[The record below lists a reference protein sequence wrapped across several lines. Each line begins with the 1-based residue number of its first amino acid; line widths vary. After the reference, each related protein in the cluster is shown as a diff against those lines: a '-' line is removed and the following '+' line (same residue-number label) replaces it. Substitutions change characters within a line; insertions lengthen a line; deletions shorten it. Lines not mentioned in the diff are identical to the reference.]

1 MTAKILD
8 GKAVAAKERQRSA
21 ARAADFVSK
30 YGRAPGL
37 AVVKVGEDP
46 ASAVYVRNKRKAC
59 EECGIASF
67 AHDLPATTSRAELLG
82 LIDRL
87 NRDDAVDGILLQL
100 PLPKGLDSTEIMDT
114 IDPAKDVD
122 GFHPTNTGLLA
133 QKRPG
138 LRPCTPWG
146 VMRLLKDYSLDVTGL
161 RAVVVGA
168 SNIVGRPMALEL
180 LLGRATVTVCHTGTR
195 DLRGEVE
202 RADLV
207 VAAVGKP
214 AYIPGI
220 WIRDG
225 AIVIDVGINRLPD
238 GKLAGDVEYAPAA
251 ERAAWITPVPGGVG
265 PMTIAMLL
273 SNTVDAALAR
283 KGVKVRLRV
292 GQSGRGCKTH
302 PHEKSGPPGRADRRP
317 ARRGKRA
324 PQRRHRGRRAARNQ
338 AHARRPARGGRERR
352 HRPLHLHHHA
362 HAGSRRGARG
372 GLPVRRRTCCAT
384 RAMSS
389 IPASADPPAISCA
402 SRCAPI
408 CRWTWRALTR
418 NFYTTSSCGVCG
430 KASIE
435 AVTASAGDRR
445 IFSDP
450 ASSGMIV
457 RESVLRGLPDTLK
470 KVAGRVRRDRRH
482 ARGRAVQRRR

>member
-1 MTAKILD
+1 LTAKILD
-8 GKAVAAKERQRSA
+8 GKAVAAKERTKSA
-21 ARAADFVSK
+21 ARAADFISK

-67 AHDLPATTSRAELLG
+67 AHDLPADTTRAQLLG

-87 NRDDAVDGILLQL
+87 NKDDAVDGILLQL
-100 PLPKGLDSTEIMDT
+100 PLPRGLDSTEIMDT

-146 VMRLLKDYSLDVTGL
+146 VMHLLKENSIDVTGM
-161 RAVVVGA
+161 RATVVGA

-180 LLGRATVTVCHTGTR
+180 LLARATVTVCHTGTR
-195 DLRGEVE
+195 DLQGEVQ

-225 AIVIDVGINRLPD
+225 AVVIDVGINRLPD

-283 KGVKVRLRV
+283 EGVKVD
-292 GQSGRGCKTH
+292 
-302 PHEKSGPPGRADRRP
+302 A
-317 ARRGKRA
+317 
-324 PQRRHRGRRAARNQ
+324 
-338 AHARRPARGGRERR
+338 
-352 HRPLHLHHHA
+352 
-362 HAGSRRGARG
+362 
-372 GLPVRRRTCCAT
+372 
-384 RAMSS
+384 
-389 IPASADPPAISCA
+389 
-402 SRCAPI
+402 
-408 CRWTWRALTR
+408 
-418 NFYTTSSCGVCG
+418 
-430 KASIE
+430 
-435 AVTASAGDRR
+435 
-445 IFSDP
+445 
-450 ASSGMIV
+450 
-457 RESVLRGLPDTLK
+457 
-470 KVAGRVRRDRRH
+470 
-482 ARGRAVQRRR
+482 

>member
-1 MTAKILD
+1 LTAKILD
-8 GKAVAAKERQRSA
+8 GKAVAAIERQRSA

-30 YGRAPGL
+30 YGRQPGL

-67 AHDLPATTSRAELLG
+67 AHDLPATTTRTELLG

-87 NRDDAVDGILLQL
+87 NNDDRVDGILLQL
-100 PLPKGLDSTEIMDT
+100 PLPKGLDSTEIMDS

-146 VMRLLKDYSLDVTGL
+146 VMRLLKEYAIDPTGL

-180 LLGRATVTVCHTGTR
+180 LLARATVTVCHTGTR
-195 DLRGEVE
+195 DLQGEVQ
-202 RADLV
+202 RAELV

-225 AIVIDVGINRLPD
+225 AVVIDVGINRLAD

-273 SNTVDAALAR
+273 SNTVDAAVARQNAR
-283 KGVKVRLRV
+283 K
-292 GQSGRGCKTH
+292 
-302 PHEKSGPPGRADRRP
+302 
-317 ARRGKRA
+317 
-324 PQRRHRGRRAARNQ
+324 
-338 AHARRPARGGRERR
+338 
-352 HRPLHLHHHA
+352 
-362 HAGSRRGARG
+362 
-372 GLPVRRRTCCAT
+372 
-384 RAMSS
+384 
-389 IPASADPPAISCA
+389 
-402 SRCAPI
+402 
-408 CRWTWRALTR
+408 
-418 NFYTTSSCGVCG
+418 
-430 KASIE
+430 
-435 AVTASAGDRR
+435 
-445 IFSDP
+445 
-450 ASSGMIV
+450 
-457 RESVLRGLPDTLK
+457 
-470 KVAGRVRRDRRH
+470 
-482 ARGRAVQRRR
+482 